1 MFASEWK
8 RKKLCALNNR
18 HPFLPLP
25 PVLAFPPFPR
35 LGTYQWGLSTP
46 PQPLQRMG
54 SYSKGAG
61 MVSMRFKGVYLKKR
75 GGREGGREGGRG

>member
-1 MFASEWK
+1 
-8 RKKLCALNNR
+8 
-18 HPFLPLP
+18 
-25 PVLAFPPFPR
+25 
-35 LGTYQWGLSTP
+35 
-46 PQPLQRMG
+46 MG